1 MSASHKSNA
10 LLLITI
16 LHRDVAISRL
26 CSYGHNIIVL
36 IVLIILL

>member
-1 MSASHKSNA
+1 
-10 LLLITI
+10 